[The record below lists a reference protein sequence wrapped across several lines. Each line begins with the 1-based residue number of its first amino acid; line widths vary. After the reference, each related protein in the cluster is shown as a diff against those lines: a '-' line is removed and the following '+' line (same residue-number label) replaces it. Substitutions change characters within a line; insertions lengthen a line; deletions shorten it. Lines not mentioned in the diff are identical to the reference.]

1 MSINFIES
9 EIERRGMGYGGGRDF
24 VSIGNIPPI
33 ESQCCQC
40 GAKASERCRVVY
52 RFKPPKTIYKFHVGR
67 GTMCRG
73 DYSDIETKLIRRSV

>member
-1 MSINFIES
+1 MKVKLSGVES
-9 EIERRGMGYGGGRDF
+9 DMVVGEIL
-24 VSIGNIPPI
+24 
-33 ESQCCQC
+33 CQLEIFPLLNPNAVNV
-40 GAKASERCRVVY
+40 GAKGSERCRVVY

>member
-9 EIERRGMGYGGGRDF
+9 EIERRGIGYGGGRDS

-40 GAKASERCRVVY
+40 GCQ
-52 RFKPPKTIYKFHVGR
+52 RFR
-67 GTMCRG
+67 TMQSG
-73 DYSDIETKLIRRSV
+73 LSV